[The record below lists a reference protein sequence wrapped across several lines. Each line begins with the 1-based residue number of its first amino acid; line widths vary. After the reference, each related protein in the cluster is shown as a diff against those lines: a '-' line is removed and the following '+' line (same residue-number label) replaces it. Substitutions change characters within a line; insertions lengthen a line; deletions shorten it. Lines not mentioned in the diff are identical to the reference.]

1 MRLFVF
7 KRSLLIV
14 LCVLS
19 FVGSVESA
27 PTKDDLKRI
36 EAQLQKERKTQQ
48 EAKKKSTELANE
60 IKKVQKQMVRSAK
73 AVQEKENQLEELED
87 KLSALKTKE
96 NSLNEKLSLSDKQMT
111 EIATGL
117 QMLALRP
124 PEIVLIEPKS
134 PITHLRSRMMLNYAL
149 PQAQQENKNVLTD
162 MADLTQTRAEL
173 ENQTKKVKMTQAQLN
188 ERASQMN
195 KLIRQKSLLQAKYD
209 ETHNKSRKKVVE
221 LATQAKDLKELLEKI
236 EAEQKRKALAE
247 QKRKEEEARLK
258 AKNKKTQET
267 APARPIV
274 PKGSFKKAKGSLN
287 YPIKGKITEKFNDV
301 ISGGLHSKGMRIV
314 PNGGTTVTNLF
325 NGTVLFAGLFKSYGQ
340 LLIVDNGD
348 GYLTLLAGMESINV
362 KEDDGIVTGEP
373 VGRLKKGGSL
383 YLEIRQKG
391 QAIDPK
397 PWFVK

>member
-1 MRLFVF
+1 MF
-7 KRSLLIV
+7 KRSVLIV
-14 LCVLS
+14 LCVMA
-19 FVGSVESA
+19 FVGSVQSA

-73 AVQEKENQLEELED
+73 AVQEKENQLEELEE
-87 KLSALKTKE
+87 KLTDLKSKE
-96 NSLNEKLSLSDKQMT
+96 DSLNEKLSLSDKQLT

-117 QMLALRP
+117 QTLALRP
-124 PEIVLIEPKS
+124 PEMVLLEPKS
-134 PITHLRSRMMLNYAL
+134 PVTHLRSRMMLNYAL
-149 PQAQQENKNVLTD
+149 PQVQQENKNVLSD
-162 MADLTQTRAEL
+162 MADLTQTRSEL

-209 ETHNKSRKKVVE
+209 ETHNKSRKKVVA
-221 LATQAKDLKELLEKI
+221 LASQAKDLKELLEKI

-247 QKRKEEEARLK
+247 QKRKEEQARLK
-258 AKNKKTQET
+258 AQNKKTEET
-267 APARPIV
+267 PPARPTV
-274 PKGSFKKAKGSLN
+274 PKGFFQKAKGSLN
-287 YPIKGKITEKFNDV
+287 YPIKGKITENFNDV
-301 ISGGLHSKGMRIV
+301 VSGGLHSKGMRIV
-314 PNGGTTVTNLF
+314 PNGGTTVTNIF
-325 NGTVLFAGLFKSYGQ
+325 NGTVLFAGAFKSYGQ

-348 GYLTLLAGMESINV
+348 GYLTLLAGMEEINV
-362 KEDDGIVTGEP
+362 KEDDGVVTGEP

-383 YLEIRQKG
+383 YLEIRKNG